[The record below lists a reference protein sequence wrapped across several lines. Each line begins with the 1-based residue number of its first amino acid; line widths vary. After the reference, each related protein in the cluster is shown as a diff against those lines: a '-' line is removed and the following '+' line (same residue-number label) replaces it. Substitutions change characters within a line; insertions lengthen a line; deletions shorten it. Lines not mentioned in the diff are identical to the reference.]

1 MGLIGF
7 GHEVGLLA
15 FLALVPL
22 IVLYLIKPRPKL
34 IKIPSLMFFLGQ
46 SGSSSR
52 HSFLRRFVRDY
63 LFVIQLLCLILL
75 ALAVAAPFLNLSQ
88 KLVAEHTVIVLD
100 VSASMQTKEGTSS
113 RFEIAKSEAEDFLG
127 GKNTI
132 ILAKNV
138 PLVALESVSKTE
150 ALNYLKSL
158 KPLDTDSKIGD
169 AILLSSEVLAGS
181 EGTVFVLSDFI
192 NTEGMDP
199 ETAKNVL
206 KTKGVT
212 AEFVPIGKNV
222 RNVGIINIEVSDDS
236 SIVYVKNF
244 NDDKQDVTLKI
255 GNFTKDLSIAGESVE
270 TFAFQTPR
278 GVTKIEVKA
287 NDFLKTDNIGYIS
300 APSGDKVKVLL
311 ITNSQSKFIEYA
323 LKSSDLVEVTRAEPP
338 IVPMKDDFDVYI
350 AYDID
355 PDEILSGTFDDIGK
369 KVKSGKGLVI
379 VAQIEINELGYGKL
393 LPVLNDGLGTG
404 ANVIVEQVTEFT
416 KNIDFGFVNN
426 YIKAISK
433 ANTLSIAG
441 LPNNYSAIA
450 FMKHGDGKVIFNG
463 MIDDESDFKLSPSY
477 PIFWVN
483 LIKFL
488 TNQKSIKS
496 LNVQTGSTLIL
507 EDKTKISTPTGVQNT
522 NALMYESVGLYTLP
536 DRVVVANLLHE
547 KESNIDMEQSKDIA
561 SNSRRGSLIDET
573 VEYQIVNYILIA
585 LLILLFLEVL
595 YIKFRGDL

>member
-52 HSFLRRFVRDY
+52 HSFLRKFVRDY

-88 KLVAEHTVIVLD
+88 KLVAEHTVIILD
-100 VSASMQTKEGTSS
+100 VSASMQTKEGTYS
-113 RFEIAKSEAEDFLG
+113 RFEMAKSEAEDFLG

-150 ALNYLKSL
+150 ALSYLKSL

-212 AEFVPIGKNV
+212 AEFVPIGKNS
-222 RNVGIINIEVSDDS
+222 RNVGIINLEVSDDS

-287 NDFLKTDNIGYIS
+287 NDFLKTDNVGYIS

-323 LKSSDLVEVTRAEPP
+323 LKSSDMVEVTRAEPP

-350 AYDID
+350 SYGID

-379 VAQIEINELGYGKL
+379 VAQVEINELGYGKL
-393 LPVLNDGLGTG
+393 LPVLHEGLGSG

-426 YIKAISK
+426 YIKAKSK

-441 LPNNYSAIA
+441 FPNNYSAIS

-463 MIDDESDFKLSPSY
+463 MMDDESDFKLSPSY

-488 TNQKSIKS
+488 TDQKSIKS

-522 NALMYESVGLYTLP
+522 NALMYENVGLYTLP
-536 DRVVVANLLHE
+536 DRVVVANLLND
-547 KESNIDMEQSKDIA
+547 KESNIDIEQSKDIA

-573 VEYQIVNYILIA
+573 VEYQIVNHILIA

-595 YIKFRGDL
+595 YVKFRGDL